1 MTRIGRAAGI
11 VLAAAVTA
19 LAIAAPRLT
28 PFEPGSQAVDFVYAP
43 PMRPRLFDNGRLRR
57 PFVYP
62 LRLENRLERRY
73 AEDRTSPAALHR
85 FQGGRILSLDPGSGA
100 QWFPLGTDALGRDQ
114 LTRLAW
120 GARFSLGVALL
131 AAIGALTIGIAVGG
145 TAGAFPGLLDEGLM
159 RLSDFILALPAL
171 YVVLAFRATL
181 PLVLT
186 AGQVFWTM
194 VIVLSAVGWPVTA
207 RVVRSIVLTEG
218 RKEYAEAAR
227 ALGAG
232 RTRILLRH
240 LLPASAGA
248 IAVQATLLVPAFILA
263 EATLSFVGL
272 GVSEPN
278 SSWGGMLRAA
288 GGGRMLAEAPW
299 LLAPAVAIVAVT
311 LAVNLVTSDARA
323 DLHNPAR

>member
-1 MTRIGRAAGI
+1 
-11 VLAAAVTA
+11 
-19 LAIAAPRLT
+19 
-28 PFEPGSQAVDFVYAP
+28 
-43 PMRPRLFDNGRLRR
+43 
-57 PFVYP
+57 
-62 LRLENRLERRY
+62 
-73 AEDRTSPAALHR
+73 
-85 FQGGRILSLDPGSGA
+85 
-100 QWFPLGTDALGRDQ
+100 
-114 LTRLAW
+114 
-120 GARFSLGVALL
+120 
-131 AAIGALTIGIAVGG
+131 
-145 TAGAFPGLLDEGLM
+145 M

-171 YVVLAFRATL
+171 YVVLALRATL

-311 LAVNLVTSDARA
+311 LAIPTVILLESFLGFLGFAVKPSLISWGLMLQDTGTFSVIGSYPWILSPVVFVLIAVFAFNALGDGLRDAV
-323 DLHNPAR
+323 DPY